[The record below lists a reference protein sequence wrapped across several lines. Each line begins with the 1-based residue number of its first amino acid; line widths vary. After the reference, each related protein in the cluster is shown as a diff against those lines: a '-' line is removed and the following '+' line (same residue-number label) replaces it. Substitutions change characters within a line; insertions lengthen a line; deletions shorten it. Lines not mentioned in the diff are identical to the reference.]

1 MTNEDKL
8 AAEIQR
14 IEALHK
20 ENKDIDTSALI
31 ANVLAQNREES
42 VPSAQKMR
50 AYLVSLLFPPF
61 GLYYF
66 VKFIIQDNAQ
76 AKRLAWTSLAL
87 TIIAIIFVWWL
98 SSAILS
104 SSPELQQIQNINLKQ
119 LQELTQ

>member
-1 MTNEDKL
+1 VNNEEKL

-14 IEALHK
+14 ISDLHK
-20 ENKDIDTSALI
+20 ENKDIDTTALI
-31 ANVLAQNREES
+31 ANVLAQNREENI
-42 VPSAQKMR
+42 PAGQKTR

-76 AKRLAWTSLAL
+76 AKKLAWTALAL
-87 TIIAIIFVWWL
+87 TVIAIAAVWWL
-98 SSAILS
+98 TSAILS
-104 SSPELQQIQNINLKQ
+104 ASPELQQIQNIDLKQ